1 MKIKK
6 IMALSHELG
15 STVSRLQNHYEETV
29 YTTQF
34 PAVPGTHLINLERM
48 KGSVDLGAI
57 QWF

>member
-48 KGSVDLGAI
+48 KG
-57 QWF
+57 